1 MKKQELLKLP
11 TIKATRSMMKMAAD
25 DVLKREIVRYY
36 AGSYSRDSYN
46 IGLYMR
52 CRIIGSVL
60 KVAFFLTENMRS
72 GGKLPAYE
80 LYIDRKNHDFITY
93 DRDQKKWL
101 TAKLDMIRWPSYVSN
116 SKSKWISQKGHETI
130 MTFLGTK
137 QGGYAGILANCF
149 NKPYINDS
157 DNTYSD

>member
-1 MKKQELLKLP
+1 
-11 TIKATRSMMKMAAD
+11 MKMAAD

-72 GGKLPAYE
+72 GGNLPAYE

-93 DRDQKKWL
+93 EGQRIMSSF
-101 TAKLDMIRWPSYVSN
+101 AVS
-116 SKSKWISQKGHETI
+116 H
-130 MTFLGTK
+130 F
-137 QGGYAGILANCF
+137 F
-149 NKPYINDS
+149 
-157 DNTYSD
+157 

>member
-1 MKKQELLKLP
+1 MKLP
-11 TIKATRSMMKMAAD
+11 TIKATRSMMKMAAE

-72 GGKLPAYE
+72 GGNCQRTNFILTGKIMTLLPTTG
-80 LYIDRKNHDFITY
+80 IRKNGSLQSWT
-93 DRDQKKWL
+93 
-101 TAKLDMIRWPSYVSN
+101 
-116 SKSKWISQKGHETI
+116 
-130 MTFLGTK
+130 
-137 QGGYAGILANCF
+137 
-149 NKPYINDS
+149 
-157 DNTYSD
+157 